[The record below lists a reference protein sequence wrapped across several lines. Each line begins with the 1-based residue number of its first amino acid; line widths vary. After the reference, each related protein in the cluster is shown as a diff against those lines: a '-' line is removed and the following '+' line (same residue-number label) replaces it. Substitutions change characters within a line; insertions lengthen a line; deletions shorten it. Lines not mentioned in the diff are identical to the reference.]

1 MSKKR
6 IIIITIVV
14 VLIIVLTL
22 WISGIIPKQIA
33 RISATNYL
41 KKNFPKMQLEYVD
54 IEWSSSYGGYSIRFK
69 DPNNE
74 IHSFIMNN
82 KYFPINIGQGLFGF
96 EEEYREKYGEENDNM
111 RATIKAVVVKVNEN
125 NLLAMGIENGT
136 ELYSIGIK
144 NTEDI
149 EFKKGQEILIY
160 FNGDVMET
168 YPAQLGNIG
177 KIEILKEQSDVQIPD
192 DILRFCYNSKDN
204 VTITISE
211 LSNSGITLNIVD
223 TNELPYNYA
232 HSYII
237 NKKVK
242 NENYTGVGEQIGENT
257 NNSTA
262 GYTGTGTEYI
272 WKELDK
278 ISDISSESTEETLTY
293 NLPNIK
299 EGEDY
304 YLIDGRKFN
313 WTKLYGTLGER

>member
-1 MSKKR
+1 MKKGIKILLV
-6 IIIITIVV
+6 IIGIA
-14 VLIIVLTL
+14 IVLGL
-22 WISGIIPKQIA
+22 IFFAVNYNRVHNSEELK
-33 RISATNYL
+33 SA
-41 KKNFPKMQLEYVD
+41 
-54 IEWSSSYGGYSIRFK
+54 
-69 DPNNE
+69 
-74 IHSFIMNN
+74 
-82 KYFPINIGQGLFGF
+82 
-96 EEEYREKYGEENDNM
+96 ENDNM
-111 RATIKAVVVKVNEN
+111 KATIKAVVVKVNEN
-125 NLLAMGIENGT
+125 NILAMGIENGT

-144 NTEDI
+144 NIENV

-160 FNGDVMET
+160 FNGDVMDT

-177 KIEILKEQSDVQIPD
+177 KIEILKEQSEIQIPD

-223 TNELPYNYA
+223 KNELPYNYA

-257 NNSTA
+257 KNSTA
-262 GYTGTGTEYI
+262 GYTGTGAEYV

-293 NLPNIK
+293 NLPYIK